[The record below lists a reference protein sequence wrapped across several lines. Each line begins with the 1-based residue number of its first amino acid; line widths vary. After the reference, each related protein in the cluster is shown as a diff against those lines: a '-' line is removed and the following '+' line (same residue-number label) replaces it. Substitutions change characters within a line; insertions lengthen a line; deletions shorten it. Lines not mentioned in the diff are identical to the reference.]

1 MMSSWRGR
9 ILALFLSFWLLGFG
23 LYFFWP
29 ETVTR
34 HEPGVLVKEEPVQRI
49 TTAEG
54 WERDG
59 YTITPLAQLEAKALV
74 LHLKEYGSGRESD
87 LSPVDLALGWGP
99 MSDQGVIDKLE
110 ISQSG
115 RWYEYKARVL
125 PLPQKVIAA
134 SSSNMHIIPGDEDVE
149 DVLSALHR
157 GDVISFSGFLVE
169 VKAADGWGWR
179 SSLSRTDEG
188 HGACEVV
195 WVKRMKRVE

>member
-23 LYFFWP
+23 
-29 ETVTR
+29 
-34 HEPGVLVKEEPVQRI
+34 
-49 TTAEG
+49 
-54 WERDG
+54 
-59 YTITPLAQLEAKALV
+59 
-74 LHLKEYGSGRESD
+74 
-87 LSPVDLALGWGP
+87 
-99 MSDQGVIDKLE
+99 
-110 ISQSG
+110 
-115 RWYEYKARVL
+115 WYEYKARVL

-134 SSSNMHIIPGDEDVE
+134 SSSNMHVIPGDEYVE
-149 DVLSALHR
+149 DVLSSLHR

-195 WVKRMKRVE
+195 WVKRLKRIE